1 MADDSDRFLPASA
14 NDQQSENVMPSNR
27 IHVLPEHVAN
37 KIAAGEVVNRP
48 ASVVKELVENALDA
62 GARQIDIIVKG
73 GGKLLVQVIDD
84 GWGMSAEDA
93 PLALQRHSTSKI
105 ATAAD
110 LEKITTLGFR
120 GEALASIAS
129 VARVELRTAEEG
141 AGESTVVKAEGGTII
156 EVSKEAFR
164 RGTSVAVKNLF
175 YNTPARRKFLR
186 SDETEYRH
194 ILTVLSRF
202 TLAFPEVGF
211 SLISGDVEVFSLQ
224 PAGLPERIGAVLGN
238 RTAAAMLPVEDQ
250 GSVLRIYGMVGKPE
264 EARKSR
270 GNQYLFLNRRYV
282 VDRALNHAIMAGYG
296 ETVAGSLF
304 PSYVLFFELDP
315 SRVDVNVHPTKTE
328 VKLADAQIAY
338 ELLRGAVRRTLTQ
351 RPDRAQHS
359 TSHRGFA
366 PEIPR
371 AHSLPM
377 ELFPASLEPQVRSQE
392 SGDIGHPLEYAA
404 PKGVT
409 SGAERPNVWQFHDT
423 YIISEIK
430 SGLVIIDQH
439 AAHERILFEQAM
451 RSLGNSKPASQQL
464 LFPTTVQLSAEDF
477 ELLMEMLPF
486 LEMLGFMIR
495 SFGRQTVVVEGVP
508 SGYRGRDEARLLV
521 EVIDE
526 YRQNRRSGIE
536 VRESVARSYACHAA
550 IRAGERLS
558 VEAMNALI
566 DQLFATENPYY
577 CPHGRPT
584 VVNISLEELGRRF
597 QR

>member
-1 MADDSDRFLPASA
+1 MPAH
-14 NDQQSENVMPSNR
+14 R

-37 KIAAGEVVNRP
+37 KIAAGEVVDRP
-48 ASVVKELVENALDA
+48 ASVVQELVENALAA
-62 GARQIDIIVKG
+62 GARQIDVIVKG

-84 GWGMSAEDA
+84 GCGMSAEDA
-93 PLALQRHSTSKI
+93 PLAFQRHSTSKI

-110 LEKITTLGFR
+110 LEHITTLGFR

-141 AGESTVVKAEGGTII
+141 ASESTVVRVEGGSIV
-156 EVSKEAFR
+156 EVGKEAFR
-164 RGTSVAVKNLF
+164 KGSSVAVKNLF

-211 SLISGDVEVFSLQ
+211 SLVNGDVEVFSLR
-224 PAGLPERIGAVLGN
+224 PGSLLERISAVLGE
-238 RTAAAMLPVEDQ
+238 RTASAMLPVEDQ
-250 GSVLRIYGMVGKPE
+250 GSALRIYGMVGRPE

-282 VDRALNHAIMAGYG
+282 VDRALNHAVMAGYG
-296 ETVAGSLF
+296 ETVAAALF
-304 PSYVLFFELDP
+304 PSYVLFLELDP

-328 VKLADAQIAY
+328 VKLADAQLAY
-338 ELLRGAVRRTLTQ
+338 ELVRGAVRRALTQ
-351 RPDRAQHS
+351 R
-359 TSHRGFA
+359 
-366 PEIPR
+366 
-371 AHSLPM
+371 
-377 ELFPASLEPQVRSQE
+377 
-392 SGDIGHPLEYAA
+392 
-404 PKGVT
+404 
-409 SGAERPNVWQFHDT
+409 AERPHHTVSATSFRRDLPPCPTAPLSMPLFPQAEEPPDSARPSPEIASAPQPGTPSALPAGQERPSVWQFHDT
-423 YIISEIK
+423 YILSEIK

-451 RSLGNSKPASQQL
+451 RSLGNSRPASQQL
-464 LFPTTVQLSAEDF
+464 LFPQTVELSAEDF
-477 ELLMEMLPF
+477 DLLMEMLPF
-486 LEMLGFMIR
+486 LEMLGFVIR
-495 SFGRQTVVVEGVP
+495 SFGRQTVVIEGVP
-508 SGYRGRDEARLLV
+508 SGYRGRDEARLLTD
-521 EVIDE
+521 VIDE
-526 YRQNRRSGIE
+526 YRQNRRSGVEI
-536 VRESVARSYACHAA
+536 RESVARSYACHAA

-558 VEAMNALI
+558 AEAMNALI

-584 VVNISLEELGRRF
+584 VINISVEELARRF

>member
-1 MADDSDRFLPASA
+1 MAADFDRFLPASA

-37 KIAAGEVVNRP
+37 KIAAGEVVDRP

-84 GWGMSAEDA
+84 GCGMSADDA
-93 PLALQRHSTSKI
+93 PLAFQRHATSKI

-141 AGESTVVKAEGGTII
+141 AGESTVVKVEGGTIA
-156 EVSKEAFR
+156 EVSREAFR

-211 SLISGDVEVFSLQ
+211 SLINGDVEVFSLQ
-224 PAGLPERIGAVLGN
+224 PASLAERIGAVLGD

-250 GSVLRIYGMVGKPE
+250 GSVLHIYGMVGKPE

-282 VDRALNHAIMAGYG
+282 VDRALNHAVMAGYG

-304 PSYVLFFELDP
+304 PSYVLFLELDP

-338 ELLRGAVRRTLTQ
+338 ELLRGAVRRALTQ
-351 RPDRAQHS
+351 RPDRAEHPRS
-359 TSHRGFA
+359 SPGFV
-366 PEIPR
+366 PETRR

-377 ELFPASLEPQVRSQE
+377 ELFPASLEPQGRGQQSE
-392 SGDIGHPLEYAA
+392 DIGQTPELAT
-404 PKGVT
+404 PRGVT
-409 SGAERPNVWQFHDT
+409 SGTERPNVWQFHDT

-451 RSLGNSKPASQQL
+451 RSLGNSRPASQQL

-477 ELLMEMLPF
+477 DLLMEMLPF

-584 VVNISLEELGRRF
+584 VVNISLDELARRF

>member
-1 MADDSDRFLPASA
+1 
-14 NDQQSENVMPSNR
+14 MPQNR

-37 KIAAGEVVNRP
+37 RIAAGEVVDRP

-62 GARQIDIIVKG
+62 GARQIDIIIKG

-84 GWGMSAEDA
+84 GCGMSPEDA
-93 PLALQRHSTSKI
+93 PLAFQRHSTSKI

-110 LEKITTLGFR
+110 LESITTLGFR

-129 VARVELRTAEEG
+129 VARVELRTAEED
-141 AGESTVVKAEGGTII
+141 AGESTVVRVEGGTMV
-156 EVSKEAFR
+156 EVGKEAFR
-164 RGTSVAVKNLF
+164 KGTSVAVKNLF

-194 ILTVLSRF
+194 ILTVLTRF

-211 SLISGDVEVFSLQ
+211 SLVNGDVEVFALQPSSLQ
-224 PAGLPERIGAVLGN
+224 ARIAAVLGDH
-238 RTAAAMLPVEDQ
+238 TAGTMLPVEDQ

-282 VDRALNHAIMAGYG
+282 VDRALNHAVMAGYG
-296 ETVAGSLF
+296 ESVTGGLF
-304 PSYVLFFELDP
+304 PTYVLFLEIDP
-315 SRVDVNVHPTKTE
+315 TRVDVNVHPTKTE
-328 VKLADAQIAY
+328 VKLADAQLAY
-338 ELLRGAVRRTLTQ
+338 DLLRGAVRRALTQ
-351 RPDRAQHS
+351 RAEAPPRPRTHS
-359 TSHRGFA
+359 DHHPPLSTR
-366 PEIPR
+366 R
-371 AHSLPM
+371 QVTLPM
-377 ELFPASLEPQVRSQE
+377 EFFAPAEVGRASSPS
-392 SGDIGHPLEYAA
+392 SGAA
-404 PKGVT
+404 PANEGLAHRVP
-409 SGAERPNVWQFHDT
+409 SAPERPNVWQFHDT
-423 YIISEIK
+423 YILSEIK

-451 RSLGNSKPASQQL
+451 RDLGNSKPSSQQL
-464 LFPTTVQLSAEDF
+464 LFPQTVQLSAEDY

-486 LEMLGFMIR
+486 LEMLGFLIR
-495 SFGRQTVVVEGVP
+495 SFGKQTVVIEGVP
-508 SGYRGRDEARLLV
+508 SGYRGSDEARLLL

-526 YRQNRRSGIE
+526 YRENRRSGIE
-536 VRESVARSYACHAA
+536 MRESVARSYACHAA
-550 IRAGERLS
+550 VRAGERLS

-584 VVNISLEELGRRF
+584 IINISLDELARRF

>member
-1 MADDSDRFLPASA
+1 
-14 NDQQSENVMPSNR
+14 MPENR

-37 KIAAGEVVNRP
+37 KIAAGEVVDRP

-62 GARQIDIIVKG
+62 GARQIDIVIKG

-84 GWGMSAEDA
+84 GCGMSAQDA
-93 PLALQRHSTSKI
+93 PLAFQRHSTSKI

-110 LEKITTLGFR
+110 LENITTLGFR

-129 VARVELRTAEEG
+129 VARVELASAEED
-141 AGESTVVKAEGGTII
+141 AGESTVVRVEGGTLVEIG
-156 EVSKEAFR
+156 KEAFR
-164 RGTSVAVKNLF
+164 KGTSVAVKNLF

-194 ILTVLSRF
+194 ILTVLTHF

-211 SLISGDVEVFSLQ
+211 SLINGDVEVFALQPSSLQ
-224 PAGLPERIGAVLGN
+224 ARIAAVLGD
-238 RTAAAMLPVEDQ
+238 RTAATMLPVEDQ
-250 GSVLRIYGMVGKPE
+250 GSVLRIHGMVGKPE

-282 VDRALNHAIMAGYG
+282 VDRALNHAVMAGYG
-296 ETVAGSLF
+296 ESVPGGLF
-304 PSYVLFFELDP
+304 PSYVLFLELDP

-328 VKLADAQIAY
+328 VKLADAQLAY
-338 ELLRGAVRRTLTQ
+338 DLLRGAVRRALTQ
-351 RPDRAQHS
+351 RAEAPPRPGID
-359 TSHRGFA
+359 SHLRQ
-366 PEIPR
+366 PLTPR
-371 AHSLPM
+371 QQAALPM
-377 ELFPASLEPQVRSQE
+377 EFLVPAEVGRSSQA
-392 SGDIGHPLEYAA
+392 SGAA
-404 PKGVT
+404 PVT
-409 SGAERPNVWQFHDT
+409 ESLAVPRIPLASERPNVWQFHDT
-423 YIISEIK
+423 YILSEIK

-451 RSLGNSKPASQQL
+451 RDLSDSKPSSQQL
-464 LFPTTVQLSAEDF
+464 LFPQTVQLSAEDYD
-477 ELLMEMLPF
+477 LLMEMLPF
-486 LEMLGFMIR
+486 LEMLGFLIR
-495 SFGRQTVVVEGVP
+495 SFGKQTVVVEGVP
-508 SGYRGRDEARLLV
+508 SGYRGGDEARLLV

-526 YRQNRRSGIE
+526 YRENRRSGIE
-536 VRESVARSYACHAA
+536 LRESVARSYACHAA
-550 IRAGERLS
+550 VRAGERLS

-584 VVNISLEELGRRF
+584 IINISLDELTRRF